1 MLFAAVSP
9 LLVLLFVC
17 AQRCCLCGRRKNMS
31 NGQKRVHP
39 EGTRPKPGTLLAASR
54 MAPSHWPTTAQPRS
68 WPHFKRVH
76 PILATHPPTAT
87 RFQSRLPDY
96 GQATRPAAHSRTR
109 LQQPRLASRVTVCT
123 VFYSRRGI
131 LGGVALHYV
140 QTPAYWVRRCFV
152 ELDVGSSTQ
161 IQSVCCFRFQHK

>member
-1 MLFAAVSP
+1 MSMFASLSRGVALS
-9 LLVLLFVC
+9 LVEKSFIQSNLVEEVC
-17 AQRCCLCGRRKNMS
+17 TPIPGCFLMS

-39 EGTRPKPGTLLAASR
+39 EGTRPKPGTLVAASR
-54 MAPSHWPTTAQPRS
+54 MAPSHWPTTALPRS

-109 LQQPRLASRVTVCT
+109 LQQPRLASRVIVCT
-123 VFYSRRGI
+123 VFCSRRGI
-131 LGGVALHYV
+131 LGRVALHHMY
-140 QTPAYWVRRCFV
+140 QLRRTGCAV
-152 ELDVGSSTQ
+152 A
-161 IQSVCCFRFQHK
+161 C